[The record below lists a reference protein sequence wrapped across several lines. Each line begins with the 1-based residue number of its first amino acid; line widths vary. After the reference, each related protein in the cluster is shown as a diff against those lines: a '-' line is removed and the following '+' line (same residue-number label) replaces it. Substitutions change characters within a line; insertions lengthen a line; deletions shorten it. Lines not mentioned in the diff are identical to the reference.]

1 MLEHDIKLSRILV
14 TEITSFP
21 DKKNVAMTYANLIL
35 MGSNTD
41 HGDLWDLSTYKMVL

>member
-21 DKKNVAMTYANLIL
+21 ENVAMTYANLIL